1 VSVDLSALEL
11 EQEEAA
17 RKESKKQ
24 ILIDIGL
31 KRANMHNHKSIV
43 KGAPPSKR
51 MIHYNALN

>member
-24 ILIDIGL
+24 LLIDIGL
-31 KRANMHNHKSIV
+31 KIANKHSHKSIV

>member
-1 VSVDLSALEL
+1 MDLSALEL

-24 ILIDIGL
+24 FIIDLGL
-31 KRANMHNHKSIV
+31 KRAKMHGHKSIV

-51 MIHYNALN
+51 MIHYNA